1 MRKIKTMILI
11 VLASLLCGC
20 VTDKIEVQTTR
31 PWEGHYMTSQTF
43 YMSTTN
49 IVLEKDESI
58 WVLSNRTLNRLLQN
72 ASGK

>member
-1 MRKIKTMILI
+1 MRKIKTAILI
-11 VLASLLCGC
+11 VLTSLLCGC

-31 PWEGHYMTSQTF
+31 SWEGHYMTLQTF